1 MSSAQLAN
9 PTNPTQPIMTNSAAD
24 SASSAFPFHAL
35 SSLLLTNVSAD
46 CTATQ
51 IADVFR
57 TKGIATCKRITL
69 LPDVSTYDSHLM
81 WCAYVEI
88 AEWQTDAELAQQICA
103 GLCNHQQLDLHFT
116 LPAADTNNNNQ
127 VVTHSHRTDANG
139 LTRIALSTPKTGLPR
154 TNGVTWTLRK
164 NTHYDASEWD
174 ANVLA
179 FTHDFD
185 TCTTTTTTTTTTQA

>member
-1 MSSAQLAN
+1 MANSAAA
-9 PTNPTQPIMTNSAAD
+9 AAD
-24 SASSAFPFHAL
+24 SASALPFHAL
-35 SSLLLTNVSAD
+35 SSLLLTNVSAN

-51 IADVFR
+51 IADLFR

-69 LPDVSTYDSHLM
+69 LPDVSTDDSHLM
-81 WCAYVEI
+81 CAYVEI

-103 GLCNHQQLDLHFT
+103 GLCNHQQLDLHFI
-116 LPAADTNNNNQ
+116 LPAADTNNNQ
-127 VVTHSHRTDANG
+127 V
-139 LTRIALSTPKTGLPR
+139 
-154 TNGVTWTLRK
+154 VTWTLQK

-185 TCTTTTTTTTTTQA
+185 TCTTATTTTTQA